1 MEDLFGTPVA
11 ALAWETDRLCRRLAA
26 HRLPWLQHRGDFTGE
41 TVEKVAAEIRRADP
55 AGECVVLLVAA
66 PPCQDFSQIGAEA
79 GHRGARGGL
88 FLRSAEF
95 VFELRTALRGWRVG
109 FLFENVVM
117 EPASAKEVSDCLG
130 VPPVLVC
137 ASDFGWIS
145 RPRLWWLSADLRQCT
160 TDPASGA
167 PLAWTKK
174 GPFHRLRLEEPRAAA
189 AELLPKGLAF
199 HPAVASSRLLLP
211 CSTTPAEDEN
221 GRPAPKRARG
231 KIPEPARARWLADS
245 RQFAPWH
252 YVEEAM
258 LHDEAGRLHNIPA
271 GVKEALHGVPEGY
284 TDLGDGD
291 ERSRHRMIAN
301 GWHWGVARRLLAMLM
316 ALTVAQPA
324 EASVPAWPRT
334 TTVAWM
340 AAQFGGGPLDMS
352 PPPRLASRLDLPE
365 DDPDEHWRQALRLT
379 HCTVTRRP
387 SLEPAVERVL
397 ELLAAWRHDV
407 VRIRGEVLQEI
418 KEMVADRSAET
429 AAWLSQRPAPVRS
442 TYSTPDKDRPTQV
455 PVLLDLLGAVGYPDL
470 QGITADLTQGFDML
484 GEVRRGPGWK
494 NRQDGRYQNPASLDQ
509 LSATNWE
516 YVRRRAAA
524 AKPGEHWETLL
535 TELVAEVKLG
545 RVVGPT
551 HPPAGWNIATVPVL
565 NTPGADRLVT
575 PPPGRHFVAASFAIV
590 QEDGEGN
597 VKVRRGEDWRRSG
610 HNSTILAHDVPT
622 HHFVDDVVDFIR
634 RVVELAASRGVP
646 AARLFGHDLLNA
658 YRQWAVRHPAHS
670 GTFLATP
677 AGLTLWFHLAM
688 CFGAAASVWN
698 FNRAADALQALNRV
712 LLWVVGGHFVD
723 DFSGV
728 DLPELAASA
737 FYALADLF
745 QELGLQTKPS
755 KAQAPAARHVVQGVE
770 MSIEPDGVSLRPTPA
785 RVAKILRAIETALD
799 KNKLQPHAAQKL
811 AGRLS
816 FASQSTFG
824 CLGKAALKPLYARA
838 HDAAAESSPELSVG
852 LAAALRA
859 LRQLLRTIQPRFVPF
874 VDDGAPQA
882 LIYADAFFQPGE
894 VKHKAGFL
902 PAGLPTPKGARGKNG
917 WGYVVRIGGETFYD
931 FGQAPASFLAAFGSR
946 RAFIYVL
953 EIVAQ
958 VLALTALARRLPERW
973 LAFIDNVAG
982 QWALTKGYG
991 RDQCVNGVL
1000 AAFWSQAAGMG
1011 WLPDFRRVPSKANVA
1026 DAVSRGDI
1034 ATAVAMGWTRVH
1046 TPAAEICAILA
1057 KTAGDLEFAIHGAAA
1072 ELQALAI

>member
-1 MEDLFGTPVA
+1 MELGRRGPSGTPVG

-26 HRLPWLQHRGDFTGE
+26 HRLPWLQQRGDFTGE

-95 VFELRTALRGWRVG
+95 VLELRTGGAAWL
-109 FLFENVVM
+109 

-291 ERSRHRMIAN
+291 ERSGHRMIAN

-494 NRQDGRYQNPASLDQ
+494 NREDGRYQNPASLDQ

-575 PPPGRHFVAASFAIV
+575 PPLAGIS
-590 QEDGEGN
+590 
-597 VKVRRGEDWRRSG
+597 WRRPLPSC
-610 HNSTILAHDVPT
+610 
-622 HHFVDDVVDFIR
+622 R
-634 RVVELAASRGVP
+634 R
-646 AARLFGHDLLNA
+646 
-658 YRQWAVRHPAHS
+658 
-670 GTFLATP
+670 T
-677 AGLTLWFHLAM
+677 
-688 CFGAAASVWN
+688 
-698 FNRAADALQALNRV
+698 
-712 LLWVVGGHFVD
+712 
-723 DFSGV
+723 
-728 DLPELAASA
+728 
-737 FYALADLF
+737 
-745 QELGLQTKPS
+745 
-755 KAQAPAARHVVQGVE
+755 
-770 MSIEPDGVSLRPTPA
+770 
-785 RVAKILRAIETALD
+785 
-799 KNKLQPHAAQKL
+799 
-811 AGRLS
+811 
-816 FASQSTFG
+816 
-824 CLGKAALKPLYARA
+824 
-838 HDAAAESSPELSVG
+838 
-852 LAAALRA
+852 
-859 LRQLLRTIQPRFVPF
+859 
-874 VDDGAPQA
+874 
-882 LIYADAFFQPGE
+882 
-894 VKHKAGFL
+894 
-902 PAGLPTPKGARGKNG
+902 ARG
-917 WGYVVRIGGETFYD
+917 T
-931 FGQAPASFLAAFGSR
+931 
-946 RAFIYVL
+946 
-953 EIVAQ
+953 
-958 VLALTALARRLPERW
+958 
-973 LAFIDNVAG
+973 
-982 QWALTKGYG
+982 
-991 RDQCVNGVL
+991 
-1000 AAFWSQAAGMG
+1000 
-1011 WLPDFRRVPSKANVA
+1011 
-1026 DAVSRGDI
+1026 
-1034 ATAVAMGWTRVH
+1034 
-1046 TPAAEICAILA
+1046 
-1057 KTAGDLEFAIHGAAA
+1057 
-1072 ELQALAI
+1072 

>member
-1 MEDLFGTPVA
+1 MVLKPALKPARRPGRYIVLSLFDGVGAAVAILENLFGTPTA
-11 ALAWETDRLCRRLAA
+11 AMAWETDRTCRRLTS
-26 HRLPWLQHRGDFTGE
+26 HRLPWLQQRGDFGNE
-41 TVEKVAAEIRRADP
+41 TVEKVVAEIRRLDP
-55 AGECVVLLVAA
+55 AGECVVLMIAA
-66 PPCQDFSQIGAEA
+66 PPCQDFSRIGAET
-79 GHRGARGGL
+79 GHSGTRGSL

-95 VFELRTALRGWRVG
+95 VLELRAALRGWRVG
-109 FLFENVVM
+109 FMFENVVM
-117 EPASAKEVSDCLG
+117 QPAAAKEVSDCLG
-130 VPPVLVC
+130 VEPILVC

-145 RPRLWWLSADLRQCT
+145 RPRLWWISGDLRRRT
-160 TDPASGA
+160 EDPATGA

-174 GPFHRLRLEEPRAAA
+174 GPFHRLRLEEARAAPGS
-189 AELLPKGLAF
+189 LLPKGMAF

-211 CSTTPAEDEN
+211 CATTPAEDEN

-231 KIPEPARARWLADS
+231 KIPEPARARWLADC

-252 YVEEAM
+252 YAEEAM

-271 GVKEALHGVPEGY
+271 GVKEALHEIPAGY

-291 ERSRHRMIAN
+291 ERSRHRLVAN

-324 EASVPAWPRT
+324 EASVPAAPRT
-334 TTVAWM
+334 TTVSWM

-387 SLEPAVERVL
+387 QLEPAVERVM
-397 ELLAAWRHDV
+397 ELIATWRHDV
-407 VRIRGEVLQEI
+407 VRIRGEVLAEI
-418 KEMVADRSAET
+418 KEMVAEWAAET
-429 AAWLSQRPAPVRS
+429 EAWMAQRPAPVRS
-442 TYSTPDKDRPTQV
+442 TYATADKDRPTQI
-455 PVLLDLLGAVGYPDL
+455 PVLLELLGVVGYPDIA
-470 QGITADLTQGFDML
+470 GITADLTDGFDML

-494 NRQDGRYQNPASLDQ
+494 DRKDGRYQNPASLDQ
-509 LSATNWE
+509 LAATNWE
-516 YVRRRAAA
+516 YVRRRASGAR
-524 AKPGEHWETLL
+524 PGEHWETLL
-535 TELVAEVKLG
+535 QELVAEVKLG

-551 HPPAGWNIATVPVL
+551 APPAGWNIVTVPVL
-565 NTPGADRLVT
+565 NAPGADRLVT
-575 PPPGRHFVAASFAIV
+575 PPPGRHFAAASFAIV

-610 HNSTILAHDVPT
+610 HNATILAHDVPT

-634 RVVELAASRGVP
+634 RVVELAGSRGVP

-658 YRQWAVRHPAHS
+658 YRQWAVRNPAHS

-698 FNRAADALQALNRV
+698 FNRAADALQALTRV
-712 LLWVVGGHFVD
+712 LLWLVGGHFVD
-723 DFSGV
+723 DFTGV

-737 FYALADLF
+737 FYSLADLF

-755 KAQAPAARHVVQGVE
+755 KAQEPAPRHVVQGVE
-770 MSIEPDGVSLRPTPA
+770 MTIEAHGVSLRPTPS
-785 RVAKILRAIETALD
+785 RVAKILRAIEAALET
-799 KNKLQPHAAQKL
+799 NTLQPHAAQKL

-838 HDAAAESSPELSVG
+838 HDAAAESSPDLSLG

-859 LRQLLRTIQPRFVPF
+859 LRQLLRDIRPRFVPF
-874 VDDGAPQA
+874 VDDGSPQA

-902 PAGLPTPKGARGKNG
+902 PAGLPTPKGARGRNG
-917 WGYVVRIGGETFYD
+917 WGYVVRVGAETY
-931 FGQAPASFLAAFGSR
+931 
-946 RAFIYVL
+946 
-953 EIVAQ
+953 
-958 VLALTALARRLPERW
+958 TTTTARRRPPSW
-973 LAFIDNVAG
+973 
-982 QWALTKGYG
+982 
-991 RDQCVNGVL
+991 
-1000 AAFWSQAAGMG
+1000 WSSAHGEH
-1011 WLPDFRRVPSKANVA
+1011 LSTC
-1026 DAVSRGDI
+1026 SRSSPRS
-1034 ATAVAMGWTRVH
+1034 WR
-1046 TPAAEICAILA
+1046 
-1057 KTAGDLEFAIHGAAA
+1057 
-1072 ELQALAI
+1072 